1 MHELALTQSI
11 VDLATACARQEGLHK
26 VTRVVVEVGAASG
39 VEPDSLS
46 FCFDIVAADTMARG
60 AELHIDR
67 IDLWGACGACGNEFH
82 MVHLASPC
90 PECGAY
96 GPRLLHGRELRVKSI
111 DGE

>member
-11 VDLATACARQEGLHK
+11 VDLATGCARQQGLRK

-39 VEPDSLS
+39 VEPDAVS
-46 FCFDIVAADTMARG
+46 FCFEIVTADTMARG

-67 IDLWGACGACGNEFH
+67 IALRGACRRCGNEFP
-82 MVHLASPC
+82 MAHLASAC
-90 PECGAY
+90 PECGSY
-96 GPRLLHGRELRVKSI
+96 GPRLLQGRELRVMSI